1 MRDGLLDTL
10 NDGGNVPSNRLYG
23 FSSFSLETLG
33 PLLGHLHAQLDICN
47 GIFNFL
53 PSIFDVATRYTIY
66 SVQFSICILVCGL
79 VIKLRVKLYPG
90 IKSMLSV
97 PSPT

>member
-1 MRDGLLDTL
+1 MRDGLWT
-10 NDGGNVPSNRLYG
+10 PSMTAG
-23 FSSFSLETLG
+23 MCPVTACTVSPASLETLG

-79 VIKLRVKLYPG
+79 
-90 IKSMLSV
+90 
-97 PSPT
+97 